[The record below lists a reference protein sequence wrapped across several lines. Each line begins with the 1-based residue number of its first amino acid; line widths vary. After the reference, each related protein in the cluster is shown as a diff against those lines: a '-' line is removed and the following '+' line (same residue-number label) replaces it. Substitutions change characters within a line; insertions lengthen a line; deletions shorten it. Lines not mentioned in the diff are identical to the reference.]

1 MAFYLEIIKKLMS
14 KDILISIIIPTFNE
28 ERRVSSTLRKVREY
42 FSNKNFQYEVVVV
55 DDGST
60 DNTVTVVEK
69 ESLYFEN
76 FIFIENI
83 KNMGKGYSVKKGM
96 LEASGELKLFM
107 DADSSVD
114 IKTLDSFVK
123 YIKSGA
129 DIIIGSIEV
138 PGSSIK
144 DDNLGYRRLFGRY
157 SKIIIRT
164 LATPGIYD
172 TQRGFKLFTKQAA
185 DTVFKRQTIDRWG
198 FDIEIIV
205 IAQCNNLNIREVP
218 VDWKNSKASSVHIG
232 SYFVTFVELLAIKL
246 NSLLGKYA

>member
-1 MAFYLEIIKKLMS
+1 MS
-14 KDILISIIIPTFNE
+14 KEDILISIVIPTFNE
-28 ERRVSSTLRKVREY
+28 EKRISLTLRMIREY

-60 DNTVTVVEK
+60 DNTVDIVERN
-69 ESLYFEN
+69 SQLFEN
-76 FIFIENI
+76 FVLIENI

-96 LEASGELKLFM
+96 VEASGELKLFM
-107 DADSSVD
+107 DADSSVE

-123 YIKSGA
+123 HIKSGA

-138 PGSSIK
+138 NGASIK
-144 DDNLGYRRLFGRY
+144 DDNLGYRRVFGKI
-157 SKIIIRT
+157 SKVIIRA

-198 FDIEIIV
+198 FDIELIV
-205 IAQCNNLNIREVP
+205 IAQDNHLKIVEVP
-218 VDWKNSKASSVHIG
+218 VDWKNSKASSVRFG
-232 SYFVTFVELLAIKL
+232 SYFLTFIELLAIKF
-246 NSLLGKYA
+246 NSLIGKYR